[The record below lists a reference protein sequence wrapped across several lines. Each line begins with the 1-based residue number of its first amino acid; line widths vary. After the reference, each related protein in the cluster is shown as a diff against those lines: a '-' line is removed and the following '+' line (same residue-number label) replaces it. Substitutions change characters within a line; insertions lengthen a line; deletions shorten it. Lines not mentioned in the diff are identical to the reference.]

1 MPKVKVQKRT
11 TKAKG
16 KTYEQYWIAL
26 PKTLCESLKIEKG
39 SELDVFIERG
49 DLVLRLVSS

>member
-1 MPKVKVQKRT
+1 MPKIKVQKRN

-26 PKTLCESLKIEKG
+26 PKALCEAMMIEKG
-39 SELDVFIERG
+39 SELEVFLDRG
-49 DLVLRLVSS
+49 DLILRQV